1 MNVTREDMPGR
12 QIALTIE
19 LDPETVNTAL
29 DRAYRQM
36 VNQVNVPGFRRGRA
50 PRHILESYIG
60 KDMLT
65 ERAVRNILP
74 DQVQEAIKD
83 QDITAMDVGDVEIV
97 NLDPV
102 QVRVI
107 VVQPPK
113 VELGDYSA
121 IRVEK
126 ESKEIGETDI
136 EAVLK
141 ELQREGAPWN
151 EPAEARPVKDGD
163 MVYVDLEGFTTQGP
177 LEAAKRENFPTIIGL
192 SRAGVPEVV
201 NEALIGMNVDDEKDV
216 TDTLPEDYPAEELRG
231 LDVTYHVKVLSMKEQ
246 SLPEIDEEF
255 AKKMSYDTVEELR
268 TAVETN
274 LKRRAEETTESNQLD
289 EIIKQLIDLSDAEVP
304 DVMVNEELDAMLKN
318 LENRLK
324 ESRITTRQYFSYNG
338 ISEPEW
344 REASKQLAQERVIR
358 TQVLSE
364 FARRE
369 GIGVEDSEI
378 DEEINT
384 IVERFEGEE
393 RENAEKVL
401 NEHDARHDLEDR
413 IFQKKIVERLVG
425 IAEGTIEAAK
435 PEAAPSD
442 EAEGT
447 SSEAAAEDAGETGE
461 SGESGEASDLEEA
474 GGAAEVLGTEGVDTD
489 SKNETGDAPA
499 GGTPDSAPALDK
511 EDGKK

>member
-1 MNVTREDMPGR
+1 MPGR

-19 LDPETVNTAL
+19 LDAETVNTAL

-50 PRHILESYIG
+50 PRHILESYVG
-60 KDMLT
+60 KEMLT

-74 DQVQEAIKD
+74 DSVQEAIKD

-97 NLDPV
+97 SLDPV

-113 VELGDYSA
+113 VELGDYST

-126 ESKEIGETDI
+126 ESKEINDTDI

-151 EPAEARPVKDGD
+151 EPTEPRPIKEGD

-177 LEAAKRENFPTIIGL
+177 IEAAKRENFPTIIGL
-192 SRAGVPEVV
+192 ARAGVPEVV
-201 NEALIGMNVDDEKDV
+201 NDALAGMNVGDEKDV

-231 LDVTYHVKVLSMKEQ
+231 LDATYHVTVLSMKEQ
-246 SLPEIDEEF
+246 VLPEIDEEF

-274 LKRRAEETTESNQLD
+274 LKRRAEETTESAQLD
-289 EIIKQLIDLSDAEVP
+289 SIITQLIELSETEVP

-324 ESRITTRQYFSYNG
+324 ESRITTRQYFTYNG
-338 ISEPEW
+338 ITEAEW
-344 REASKQLAQERVIR
+344 RENSREAARERVIR

-369 GIGVEDSEI
+369 GISVEDSEI
-378 DEEINT
+378 DTEINT

-401 NEHDARHDLEDR
+401 NEHEARHDLEDR

-435 PEAAPSD
+435 PDATEASAD
-442 EAEGT
+442 EDGSTDADTDANAE
-447 SSEAAAEDAGETGE
+447 EAGEAGA
-461 SGESGEASDLEEA
+461 ASDLEEA
-474 GGAAEVLGTEGVDTD
+474 GGAAELLGTEGVDTE
-489 SKNETGDAPA
+489 SENETGDAPM
-499 GGTPDSAPALDK
+499 GGTPESAPAVDS
-511 EDGKK
+511 EDAK

>member
-50 PRHILESYIG
+50 PRHILESYVG
-60 KDMLT
+60 KEMLT

-74 DQVQEAIKD
+74 DSVQEAIKG

-97 NLDPV
+97 SLDPV
-102 QVRVI
+102 QVRVV

-113 VELGDYSA
+113 VELGDYST

-126 ESKEIGETDI
+126 ESKEINDTDV

-151 EPAEARPVKDGD
+151 EPTEPRPIKEGD

-177 LEAAKRENFPTIIGL
+177 IEAAKRENFPTIVGL
-192 SRAGVPEVV
+192 ARAGVPEVV
-201 NEALIGMNVDDEKDV
+201 NAALVDMKVGDEKDV
-216 TDTLPEDYPAEELRG
+216 TDTLSDDYPVEELRG
-231 LDVTYHVKVLSMKEQ
+231 LDATFHVTILSMKEQ
-246 SLPEIDEEF
+246 VLPEIDEDF
-255 AKKMSYDTVEELR
+255 AKKMSYDTVDELR

-274 LKRRAEETTESNQLD
+274 LKRRAEETTGSAQLD
-289 EIIKQLIDLSDAEVP
+289 SIITQLIEKSSAEVP
-304 DVMVNEELDAMLKN
+304 DLMVNEELDAMLKN

-338 ISEPEW
+338 VTEAEW
-344 REASKQLAQERVIR
+344 RENSREAARERVIR

-369 GIGVEDSEI
+369 GLSVEDSEI
-378 DEEINT
+378 DAEINT
-384 IVERFEGEE
+384 IIERFEGEE

-401 NEHDARHDLEDR
+401 NEHEARHDLEDR

-425 IAEGTIEAAK
+425 IAEGKVEAAK
-435 PEAAPSD
+435 PDATEASDDDASAD
-442 EAEGT
+442 EAGT
-447 SSEAAAEDAGETGE
+447 
-461 SGESGEASDLEEA
+461 ASDLEEA

-489 SKNETGDAPA
+489 SENATGDAPK
-499 GGTPDSAPALDK
+499 GGTPKSAPALEA
-511 EDGKK
+511 EDEK